1 MDHDNYLYV
10 DTYKGWKIFLNIDA
24 DKYVA
29 QHLHGELESE
39 TLTGI
44 RDQIDSTGTKALFS
58 FNRLNISMP
67 KIRSKTRL

>member
-10 DTYKGWKIFLNIDA
+10 DTYKGWKIFFNQDA
-24 DKYVA
+24 DKYIA
-29 QHLHGELESE
+29 QHLHGEIDAK
-39 TLTGI
+39 TYRGI
-44 RDQIDSTGTKALFS
+44 LDQIDSTGTKSLFS